1 MDSKSIVRFVR
12 PWVQIP
18 PTPPKARQPP
28 SFPGF
33 LFARFRILPIDQ
45 PKNLKGNIQYSIIRV
60 EMTS

>member
-28 SFPGF
+28 SLPGF
-33 LFARFRILPIDQ
+33 LFAAVPILPIDW
-45 PKNLKGNIQYSIIRV
+45 LKELEKQYTVLYNWS
-60 EMTS
+60 

>member
-33 LFARFRILPIDQ
+33 LFAAESLVQINKMYIPNAHGL
-45 PKNLKGNIQYSIIRV
+45 L
-60 EMTS
+60 

>member
-33 LFARFRILPIDQ
+33 LFDAE
-45 PKNLKGNIQYSIIRV
+45 SRV
-60 EMTS
+60 QINKMHMSDAHGLL

>member
-33 LFARFRILPIDQ
+33 LFAAE
-45 PKNLKGNIQYSIIRV
+45 SRV
-60 EMTS
+60 QINKMYISDAHGLL